1 MTEIK
6 VKEIQNQPNTIC
18 EVVVKEGNSQT
29 SHKVTV
35 PDELYQKLTNGKISK
50 VDCVKSAFRF
60 LLDREPKE
68 SILRQFDLPVI
79 SHYFPEFEKEFANY
93 Q

>member
-1 MTEIK
+1 MAEIK
-6 VKEIQNQPNTIC
+6 VKEIQNQPSTIC

-35 PDELYQKLTNGKISK
+35 PDDLYQRLTNGKISK
-50 VDCVKSAFRF
+50 VDCVKAAFQF

-68 SILRQFDLPVI
+68 SIMRQFDLPVI
-79 SHYFPEFEKEFANY
+79 SHYFPEFEKEFPNY